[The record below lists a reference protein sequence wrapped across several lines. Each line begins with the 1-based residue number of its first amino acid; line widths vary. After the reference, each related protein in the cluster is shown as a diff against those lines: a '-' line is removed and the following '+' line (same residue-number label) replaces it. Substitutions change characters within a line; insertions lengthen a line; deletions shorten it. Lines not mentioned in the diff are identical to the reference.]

1 MMKFTSSR
9 YLVKEGLKN
18 IWNNRMMSLASIVV
32 LVSCL
37 VITGAA
43 VLISAN
49 VNSLISTIGDDNQIN
64 VYLDYQI
71 SDIDAIRLGPEI
83 KKIPNVDEC
92 EFYSKDE
99 GIKEFKDKIGN
110 DIYQSMQGDEN
121 PLGHVY
127 KVRLKDLSKYSST
140 IEAIKKIDGVV
151 NISDRAAI
159 ARTLTKLNYFVAIA
173 GFWIVLILGVVT
185 LFIISNTIK
194 MTMYSRRFEISIM
207 KSVGATN
214 TFVRIPFIIEAMT
227 IGLVAGILSS
237 IALICIYDPVRESAG
252 SMMSMIAS
260 STIPLEDLWLRIL
273 LAFSGAGV
281 LIGALGGFIS
291 ITKYLRKEGGEIL
304 GW

>member
-1 MMKFTSSR
+1 MKFTSSR

-37 VITGAA
+37 IITGAA
-43 VLISAN
+43 ILISAN
-49 VNSLISTIGDDNQIN
+49 LNNLISTLGDDNQIN
-64 VYLDYQI
+64 IYLDYKM
-71 SDIDAIRLGPEI
+71 SDIDAIKLGSEI
-83 KKIPNVDEC
+83 KKLSNVDEC
-92 EFYSKDE
+92 VFYSKDE

-110 DIYQSMQGDEN
+110 DIYQSMQGENN

-127 KVRLKDLSKYSST
+127 KVKLKDLSDYRST
-140 IEAIKKIDGVV
+140 IDEIWKLDGVV
-151 NISDRAAI
+151 NVSDRAAI
-159 ARTLTKLNYFVAIA
+159 ARALTKLNYFVAIA

-227 IGLVAGILSS
+227 IGLIAGLLSA
-237 IALICIYDPVRESAG
+237 IVLICIYNPIKESAG
-252 SMMSMIAS
+252 SILAMIAS

-273 LAFSGAGV
+273 VVFSGAGI

-291 ITKYLRKEGGEIL
+291 ITKYLRKEGGEII

>member
-1 MMKFTSSR
+1 MKFTSSR

-37 VITGAA
+37 LITGAA
-43 VLISAN
+43 ILISAN

-64 VYLDYQI
+64 VYLDYQM
-71 SDIDAIRLGPEI
+71 SDIDSIKLGSEI
-83 KKIPNVDEC
+83 EKIQNVDEC

-110 DIYQSMQGDEN
+110 DIYQSMQGENN
-121 PLGHVY
+121 PLGNVY
-127 KVRLKDLSKYSST
+127 KVRLKDLSEYSTT
-140 IEAIKKIDGVV
+140 IDEIKKIDGVV

-173 GFWIVLILGVVT
+173 GFWIVLILGIVT

-227 IGLVAGILSS
+227 IGLIAGLIASV
-237 IALICIYDPVRESAG
+237 ALICMYNPIREYAG
-252 SMMSMIAS
+252 GVLSMIAT
-260 STIPLEDLWLRIL
+260 STIPLEDLWLRIIL
-273 LAFSGAGV
+273 GFSGIGI